1 MNPDTNDNT
10 TELMNKFSKKLKTRR
25 ILLIS
30 KYKDITQ
37 SPSSVQDEIYTIQTL
52 LNILEVSESDYSTPK
67 EKSSNGI
74 EINKTLIEEYENNI
88 KKFNIFKEMNSSDV
102 SEQDEIDYIK
112 KEEAAKQAKEPINQ
126 YKLRQKL
133 IEEHFENIDLAP
145 QSVIDEYK
153 NLGIL
158 INQNE
163 SSKNLEK
170 DFEIAGDGS
179 KISIRDVKIYN
190 ALLKINKTLQIINA
204 RHLEKKEKPT
214 DEKIDKL
221 IDDQINSVPSDTEA
235 LKQKLIEN

>member
-88 KKFNIFKEMNSSDV
+88 KKFNIFK
-102 SEQDEIDYIK
+102 
-112 KEEAAKQAKEPINQ
+112 
-126 YKLRQKL
+126 
-133 IEEHFENIDLAP
+133 
-145 QSVIDEYK
+145 
-153 NLGIL
+153 
-158 INQNE
+158 
-163 SSKNLEK
+163 
-170 DFEIAGDGS
+170 
-179 KISIRDVKIYN
+179 
-190 ALLKINKTLQIINA
+190 
-204 RHLEKKEKPT
+204 
-214 DEKIDKL
+214 
-221 IDDQINSVPSDTEA
+221 
-235 LKQKLIEN
+235 